1 MLNAL
6 DYSLGCSGVEGATMF
21 RNLSLWRG
29 PLALGLVALV
39 AGSAPGAEKPDPPG
53 TGALMGQ
60 LRVLFK
66 TWDVNKDGHLDK
78 DELARAFRGADARAS
93 DYLIDLKALKE
104 KKNSKRARET
114 FFKDYPDYHFLL
126 EVDLDGDDKISR
138 DEFMIW
144 ARDYAVDLKKQLET
158 EQRVLQAEARM
169 EVALADKELKLLQE
183 EMKLDKEALKKWEKE
198 MKAYEQLLKQLL
210 APHRVKGG
218 KH

>member
-1 MLNAL
+1 
-6 DYSLGCSGVEGATMF
+6 MF
-21 RNLSLWRG
+21 RNPLICRG
-29 PLALGLVALV
+29 ALALGLVALL
-39 AGSAPGAEKPDPPG
+39 AASAPGAEKPDPPG

-66 TWDVNKDGHLDK
+66 TWDLNKDGHLDK

-93 DYLIDLKALKE
+93 DYLLDLKALKE

-114 FFKDYPDYHFLL
+114 FFKEYPDYHFLL

-158 EQRVLQAEARM
+158 EQRVLEAEARM
-169 EVALADKELKLLQE
+169 ERGLADKELKVLQE
-183 EMKLDKEALKKWEKE
+183 ELKLDKEALKTWEKE
-198 MKAYEQLLKQLL
+198 RKAYEHFLKQLL
-210 APHRVKGG
+210 APHHVKSS